1 MGEHLLEFWRW
12 LQNATQQAAIAEAPA
27 VMTAAGH
34 KINRTTNK
42 VEYNHAYDKDV
53 KQLRSNLTAIGEAGV
68 NAPGA
73 AKALE
78 LGYNIV
84 RHPKQTYKA
93 TKHAVSYLRKNLRPI
108 KPVYKITAEN
118 AASITPEQWTAA
130 QDAAIAR
137 GDMAEAQRLRDLH
150 FMAKTPNNKI
160 TSKLYHG
167 TDATWT
173 EYNPG
178 FFSSGSG
185 DNGVF
190 GKGLYLSQYPEVSKR
205 YGKNMME
212 LYAYSKNPYT
222 ADRGFELFD
231 DAAYAFNR
239 YKNSEELFP
248 VLKGKDAVT
257 SPRMVMEDGWKFH
270 YEPNEEVVIPRG
282 EQIKSANAITYDNN
296 GVRIPLG
303 KRDNF
308 NMNDIRYALFP
319 FIGGGVGYGLY
330 NTYDR

>member
-1 MGEHLLEFWRW
+1 LGRLTKPIAKETAL
-12 LQNATQQAAIAEAPA
+12 AIKNYRYPFGRTAP
-27 VMTAAGH
+27 
-34 KINRTTNK
+34 
-42 VEYNHAYDKDV
+42 
-53 KQLRSNLTAIGEAGV
+53 
-68 NAPGA
+68 
-73 AKALE
+73 
-78 LGYNIV
+78 
-84 RHPKQTYKA
+84 
-93 TKHAVSYLRKNLRPI
+93 
-108 KPVYKITAEN
+108 KITAEN
-118 AASITPEQWTAA
+118 AANITPAQWTAA
-130 QDAAIAR
+130 QDAAIAK
-137 GDMAEAQRLRDLH
+137 GDMTEAQRLRDLH
-150 FMAKTPNNKI
+150 FKAKTPNNKI

-167 TDATWT
+167 TDAMWT

-185 DNGVF
+185 DQGVF
-190 GKGLYLSQYPEVSKR
+190 GKGLYLSQYPEVSKP

-239 YKNSEELFP
+239 YENSEELFP

-282 EQIKSANAITYDNN
+282 EQIKSADAVTYDNK

-308 NMNDIRYALFP
+308 SIADIRYGIIP
-319 FIGGGVGYGLY
+319 PIIGYSLY
-330 NTYDR
+330 NKYAE